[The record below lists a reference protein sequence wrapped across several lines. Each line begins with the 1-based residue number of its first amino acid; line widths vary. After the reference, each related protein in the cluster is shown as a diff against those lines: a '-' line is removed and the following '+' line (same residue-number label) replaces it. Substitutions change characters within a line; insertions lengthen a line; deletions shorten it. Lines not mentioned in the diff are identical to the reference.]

1 MKNPKKENT
10 LIEKWRKIIG
20 FINQKSQQV
29 CKCINQMNGIFQN
42 KKQNG
47 FTLSIIF
54 IVKSVG
60 IKILF
65 NGTVTARLNAL

>member
-1 MKNPKKENT
+1 MT
-10 LIEKWRKIIG
+10 KIIG
-20 FINQKSQQV
+20 FIKHKSQQV

-47 FTLSIIF
+47 FTLLIIF